1 MKNVFTLRSDYDDLP
16 VSVLAV
22 LPEEAPSA
30 VLQIAH
36 GMRGHKERF
45 LPFMEFMAERGVA
58 CFANDHRGHGASVL
72 SPEDLGYLYKGG
84 AKALVSD
91 MKQLSDYISASCPS
105 VPFFLLGHSM
115 GSLAARVYMKIY
127 DVPLAGAVIC
137 GSPSRNPLCGVGMML
152 TGVMSLWNEGRYRP
166 SFMQKMTSYMYNRNF
181 RNEGRDAW
189 TCSDPQVRKAF
200 AEDRLSC
207 YDFTANACHALMS
220 MMNDAYSES
229 GWRVERPSL
238 PVLFLSGGDDPC
250 MRGEKHFHESA
261 YLMHKVGYRD
271 VSSVLYP
278 GMRHEILN
286 EAGKEAVWNDIFEFV
301 SNVSG

>member
-91 MKQLSDYISASCPS
+91 MKQLSDYISASCP
-105 VPFFLLGHSM
+105 
-115 GSLAARVYMKIY
+115 I
-127 DVPLAGAVIC
+127 
-137 GSPSRNPLCGVGMML
+137 
-152 TGVMSLWNEGRYRP
+152 
-166 SFMQKMTSYMYNRNF
+166 
-181 RNEGRDAW
+181 
-189 TCSDPQVRKAF
+189 
-200 AEDRLSC
+200 
-207 YDFTANACHALMS
+207 
-220 MMNDAYSES
+220 
-229 GWRVERPSL
+229 
-238 PVLFLSGGDDPC
+238 
-250 MRGEKHFHESA
+250 
-261 YLMHKVGYRD
+261 
-271 VSSVLYP
+271 
-278 GMRHEILN
+278 
-286 EAGKEAVWNDIFEFV
+286 
-301 SNVSG
+301 